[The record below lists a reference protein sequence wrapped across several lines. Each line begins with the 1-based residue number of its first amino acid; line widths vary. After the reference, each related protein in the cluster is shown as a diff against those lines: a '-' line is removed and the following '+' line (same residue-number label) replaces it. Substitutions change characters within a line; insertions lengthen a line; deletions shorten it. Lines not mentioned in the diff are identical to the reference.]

1 MVNIR
6 AIVNTRLS
14 SVKGRFVLYHIC
26 IAVISLQINTIVNRL
41 WAQVRLNEYVIRVYL
56 FQDVY
61 ILCLLKRERVL
72 KRDKVVVDD
81 EISVWRKLQKLKN

>member
-1 MVNIR
+1 M
-6 AIVNTRLS
+6 
-14 SVKGRFVLYHIC
+14 KLYHIC

-41 WAQVRLNEYVIRVYL
+41 WAQVRLNEYVIHVYL

-61 ILCLLKRERVL
+61 ILCLLKRERLL